1 MYAGLTSLQGLQV
14 GSCSLDRQIFCPFCM
29 SSDAAI
35 LSSEVH
41 FTARM
46 SEHIVSEQEPLAAFV
61 CPNSHFFLVRTR
73 DVLPVG
79 PSLKLDC

>member
-1 MYAGLTSLQGLQV
+1 
-14 GSCSLDRQIFCPFCM
+14 M